1 MKYIGYARVSTDK
14 QGKSGLGLESQ
25 EKAIRD
31 FVRSCSGELMEL
43 YVEVESGKKDDRPK
57 LAEAIRH
64 SQLTGARLVIHKLDR
79 LSRDL
84 GFITQLQKNHIDF
97 QIVDLPGADKFT
109 IHLFG
114 ALAEKERSMISER
127 TRAALKAAKE
137 RGRKLGN
144 AKGEGFTIEIQ
155 KKGAVAASIVRK
167 EKADLFAGK
176 VKPFIEKLKGEG
188 LSLRGIA
195 SKLNDMGIQTAR
207 GKAWTATAVKNAMI
221 R

>member
-14 QGKSGLGLESQ
+14 QGKSGLGLDSQ

-43 YVEVESGKKDDRPK
+43 YVEVESGKKDDRPV
-57 LAEAIRH
+57 LAEAILR

-84 GFITQLQKNHIDF
+84 GFITTLQKNNVDF
-97 QIVDLPGADKFT
+97 SVVDLPGADKFT

-114 ALAEKERSMISER
+114 ALAEKERLMISER
-127 TRAALKAAKE
+127 TKLALKAAKE
-137 RGRKLGN
+137 RGVKLGN

-155 KKGAVAASIVRK
+155 KKGAVAASAVRI
-167 EKADLFAGK
+167 EKADMFAGK

-207 GKAWTATAVKNAMI
+207 GKGWTATAVKNAI
-221 R
+221 ER

>member
-1 MKYIGYARVSTDK
+1 MRYIAYTRVSTDE

-31 FVRSCSGELMEL
+31 FIRVNGGELVKL
-43 YVEVESGKKDDRPK
+43 YKEVESGKRDDRPI
-57 LAEAIRH
+57 LTEAIRH

-84 GFITQLQKNHIDF
+84 GFITQLQKNNVDF
-97 QIVDLPGADKFT
+97 SVVDLPGADKFT

-114 ALAEKERSMISER
+114 ALAEKERLMISER
-127 TRAALKAAKE
+127 TKAALKAAKE
-137 RGRKLGN
+137 RGKKLGN
-144 AKGEGFTIEIQ
+144 AKGEGFSPEIQ
-155 KKGAVAASIVRK
+155 KKGAVAASAARI
-167 EKADLFAGK
+167 EKADTFAGK

-207 GKAWTATAVKNAMI
+207 GKEWTATAVKNAME